1 MTPARNA
8 HSPGA
13 AEPKVAILEL
23 LLRLFM
29 CVAVLALLGGTVQWL
44 ARSYRS
50 DQQPGA
56 ATGQA
61 AYVDLQWETLIP
73 KGWDPTKRFR
83 NKALGESN
91 DASQAAMDL
100 ERQMRETW
108 DNAPTNRDMNGAR
121 VRLLGYVVPLEAS
134 KGALSEF
141 LLVPYFGACIHVPPP
156 PANQIVH
163 VWLAIPAKG
172 VRTMDSVWVTG
183 TLSIARNKSVMGVSG
198 YSMDAVRVEPRRL
211 RVW

>member
-1 MTPARNA
+1 VSRTGNQ
-8 HSPGA
+8 HSPGNA
-13 AEPKVAILEL
+13 GPKLAVRGL

-29 CVAVLALLGGTVQWL
+29 CIAVLAVLGGTVQWL

-50 DQQPGA
+50 DQKPGA

-73 KGWDPTKRFR
+73 KEWDPTKRFR

-91 DASQAAMDL
+91 DSSPGAMDL

-108 DNAPTNRDMNGAR
+108 DNAPTNRAMNGAR
-121 VRLLGYVVPLEAS
+121 VRLVGYVVPLEAS
-134 KGALSEF
+134 KGALREF

-163 VWLAIPAKG
+163 VSLAVPAKG
-172 VRTMDSVWVTG
+172 LRTMDSVWVTG
-183 TLSIARNKSVMGVSG
+183 TLSIARNKSVMGMSG
-198 YSMDAVRVEPRRL
+198 YSMEAVRVEPRAMK
-211 RVW
+211 VW